1 MQEMP
6 PRSLIVIKRF
16 TQTRLFD
23 TCAAEYCTKDEL
35 HHKAEA
41 GVTFVVIDVET
52 GDDVTQS
59 LLAQAPE
66 RLIA

>member
-6 PRSLIVIKRF
+6 PRSSIVIKRF

-23 TCAAEYCTKDEL
+23 TSAAAYCSRNEL
-35 HHKAEA
+35 RLMAEA
-41 GVTFVVIDVET
+41 GVPFVVIDVET
-52 GDDVTQS
+52 GNDVTES
-59 LLAQAPE
+59 LMTPE

>member
-6 PRSLIVIKRF
+6 PRSSIVIKRF

-23 TCAAEYCTKDEL
+23 TSAAEYCTRTEL
-35 HHKAEA
+35 GHKAEA

-52 GDDVTQS
+52 GDDVTES
-59 LLAQAPE
+59 LMTPD
-66 RLIA
+66 RLIV